1 MSTKRIDIPE
11 TGNTN
16 LDGNGGAADRS
27 ANGGI
32 TRRRFLQV
40 LGAGSAVGI
49 AGCADSPR
57 QNILP
62 NSKGMQ
68 EQVPGVAVWYKTTC
82 GECSAGCGLVV
93 RTREG
98 RAVKVEGNVDHP
110 VNSGGVCALGQSTLQ
125 NLYDPDRLR
134 TPVARKRFSVNG
146 EMKNVSWDQALDA
159 FAKSLGK
166 GKGKQV
172 IITGEVTGANASLIK
187 DWCKAVGAEHVVY
200 ELSSQAVEAKAAEAV
215 LGIYGV
221 PTYSFDKA
229 DVVVNFGADF
239 LETWNSP
246 VEYAR
251 SWADSRRKK
260 APAKFVH
267 VEPRLSLTG
276 ANADSWLRSNPGSEE
291 QIVLALIKLVL
302 ERRGAGALS
311 GLSDA
316 VKSKLNVAL
325 KTASVENA
333 ISASGITKEQLLV
346 VADDLSRAKN
356 SLILVGGAA
365 SLTTQSLSLM
375 ISTMALNVILG
386 NIGKTVNVAKVRKP
400 RSSAKSILAAID
412 RLNKGELVNVIFW
425 GTNPAFT
432 LPKSFGLEYAVRK
445 AHAVYALSSHVDET
459 AALADYVLPTNV
471 ALESWGDSEPRAGV
485 YNLFQP
491 TMLPLFDSK
500 IGGDVLLEVAAKAGQ
515 ALSAKNFEELLKAR
529 WQGLQASSP
538 DKSLSFDV
546 FWRKAVGNGGFSG
559 SDVASESK
567 SDESVEFEFS
577 DEGASFA
584 KPKTGGKTLTLYPY
598 PSVRTFDGRA
608 ANRPWLQELPD
619 PITQA
624 NWSSW
629 AEISTKT
636 AKDFGLA
643 QGDMVTL
650 STDHGEIT
658 VPVYLT
664 EYVHDGIVAVPIGQ
678 GHSEYGRYAKSVGGG
693 NVLSLLTTQV
703 DRSESAV
710 ALLSTNVTVTRSL
723 ATGSLPNVQGSDSQH
738 GRELARTKL
747 VAGAVAAAGAHE
759 AHAHEHHHDEHH
771 HEAKQMYE
779 QRPHPLYQWGMA
791 IDLAACTGC
800 SACVVACYAENNIPV
815 VGKKVVEEGRE
826 MSWLRIERYY
836 DGEGEELKVN
846 FLPMMCQHCQNAPC
860 EPVCPVYATYHNEEG
875 LNAMVYNRCVGTRY
889 CSNNCSYKVRRFNWF
904 DYEVPETL
912 SWQLNPDVTKRGVG
926 VMEKCTF
933 CVQRINEAKARA
945 KDLGRQVE
953 DGDVKPACV
962 QSCPTQALVF
972 GNLNDPKSKVS
983 KISKDGRAYKVL
995 DHHIN
1000 TQPSVTYLEDIRVK
1014 A

>member
-11 TGNTN
+11 VGSEGLKGSEDKGN
-16 LDGNGGAADRS
+16 
-27 ANGGI
+27 I

-40 LGAGSAVGI
+40 LGAGTAVGVS
-49 AGCADSPR
+49 GCADSPR

-62 NSKGMQ
+62 NAKGMQ

-82 GECSAGCGLVV
+82 GECLAGCGLVV

-110 VNSGGVCALGQSTLQ
+110 VSKGGVCALGQSTLQ

-134 TPVARKRFSVNG
+134 QPMSRKRFGGQG
-146 EMKNVSWDQALDA
+146 ESKAATWDQALGD
-159 FAKSLGK
+159 FAKSLQK
-166 GKGKQV
+166 GKGKQ
-172 IITGEVTGANASLIK
+172 ILLTGEVTGANAGLIE

-200 ELSSQAVEAKAAEAV
+200 ELSSQSVEAKAAEAV
-215 LGIYGV
+215 LGTYGV
-221 PTYSFDKA
+221 PTYSMDKA
-229 DVVVNFGADF
+229 DVIVNFGADF

-251 SWADSRRKK
+251 GWADSRRKK
-260 APAKFVH
+260 APTKFIH

-291 QIVLALIKLVL
+291 QIALFLIKALVDRKGSGIL
-302 ERRGAGALS
+302 SALPDS
-311 GLSDA
+311 
-316 VKSKLNVAL
+316 VKTKLNAAL
-325 KTASVENA
+325 KNVSLESATA
-333 ISASGITKEQLLV
+333 ISGVSKEQLLV
-346 VADDLSRAKN
+346 LVDDLARAKN
-356 SLILVGGAA
+356 SLVLAGGAA
-365 SLTTQSLSLM
+365 ASTPRALPLM
-375 ISTMALNVILG
+375 IAAFSLNVILG
-386 NIGKTVNVAKVRKP
+386 NVGKTVNLAKTRKP
-400 RSSAKSILAAID
+400 KSSLKGLLAAIE
-412 RLNKGELVNVIFW
+412 RMNKGDVETVVIW
-425 GTNPAFT
+425 GTNPAYT
-432 LPKSFGLEYAVRK
+432 VPASFGFDFALKK
-445 AHAVYALSSHVDET
+445 AHSVYVLSSHVDET
-459 AALADYVLPTNV
+459 AAAADYVLPTHV

-500 IGGDVLLEVAAKAGQ
+500 IGGDILLEAAAKAGTP
-515 ALSAKNFEELLKAR
+515 LSSKNFEELLKER
-529 WQGLQASSP
+529 WKKIQASTS
-538 DKSLSFDV
+538 DKSIAFET
-546 FWRKAVGNGGFSG
+546 FWRKAVGDGGVVV
-559 SDVASESK
+559 DVANDEK
-567 SDESVEFEFS
+567 SAATVAFEFS
-577 DEGASFA
+577 EKSDHFLKPKGAS
-584 KPKTGGKTLTLYPY
+584 KSLTLFPY
-598 PSVRTFDGRA
+598 PSVRAFDGRA

-624 NWSSW
+624 CWSSW
-629 AEISTKT
+629 AEISFET
-636 AKDFGLA
+636 AKEFGLA

-650 STDHGEIT
+650 GTDHGEIT

-664 EYVHDGIVAVPIGQ
+664 DYVHHGIVAVPIGQ
-678 GHSEYGRYAKSVGGG
+678 GHQEYGRYAKSVYGG
-693 NVLSLLTTQV
+693 NVLKLLAPQFDSLEA
-703 DRSESAV
+703 SIS
-710 ALLSTNVTVTRSL
+710 LLSTNVTVARSL
-723 ATGSLPNVQGSDSQH
+723 AKGSLPNAQGSDSQH
-738 GRELARTKL
+738 DRELARTKT
-747 VAGAVAAAGAHE
+747 VSGAIAAASAAEAHAEDHHGEHE
-759 AHAHEHHHDEHH
+759 AHGEHEL
-771 HEAKQMYE
+771 KQMYE
-779 QRPHPLYQWGMA
+779 QRPHPLYKWGMA

-815 VGKKVVEEGRE
+815 VGKEVVEQGRE

-875 LNAMVYNRCVGTRY
+875 LNSMVYNRCVGTRY

-904 DYEVPETL
+904 DYKVPETL
-912 SWQLNPDVTKRGVG
+912 AWQLNPDVTKRGVG

-933 CVQRINEAKARA
+933 CVQRINEAKDHA
-945 KDLGRQVE
+945 KDVGRQIE

-972 GNLNDPKSKVS
+972 GNLNDPQSKVS
-983 KISKDGRAYKVL
+983 KLAKGDRAYKVL